1 MSRILSRSQAMQAV
15 GHEADHLGPKQVRGP
30 KKGALWKDHTS
41 GQVRCGRIEGT
52 EIAGVWVGAE
62 ES

>member
-1 MSRILSRSQAMQAV
+1 MQAV